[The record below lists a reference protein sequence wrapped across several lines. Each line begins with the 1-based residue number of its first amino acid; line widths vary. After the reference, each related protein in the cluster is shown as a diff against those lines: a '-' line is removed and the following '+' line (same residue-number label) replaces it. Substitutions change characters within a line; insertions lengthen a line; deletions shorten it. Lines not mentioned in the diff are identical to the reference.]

1 MSLHPFSVPLEFVFF
16 GLTLLGVAI
25 FHHRALTV
33 AFTGLAATVAYKLV
47 FTGFEEEMGLPG
59 LVLHFGHE
67 WVTLANLMLLLV
79 GFAILAHHFEESDL
93 PHAIPRLL
101 PDGRLGGLALLALVF
116 SLSIFLDNI
125 AGAVIGGVVARH
137 VYGGKVGIGF
147 LTSIVAAANAGGAGS
162 VIGDTTTTMM
172 WLAGISPLTLLWA
185 FIPSVAAF
193 LVFGVVGAL
202 DQHHHALITR
212 HASTKLEIDWGHVV
226 VVFAVLISI
235 LGTNIGI
242 SLFAP
247 GLEKVVP
254 TLGLAIWLTILLAL
268 VIRQPD
274 WSVAPA
280 AAKGALF
287 LCALVA
293 LASLMPVDKLPVP
306 SWVSVFALGLLSSVF
321 DNIPLTALALE
332 QGGYDWPL
340 LAYAVGFG
348 GSMIWFG
355 SSAGVALVG
364 SFPEGRSVTA
374 WLQHGWHIGVAYV
387 VGFFVMLALRGW
399 TPA

>member
-1 MSLHPFSVPLEFVFF
+1 MAQQRPYPI
-16 GLTLLGVAI
+16 TLDEAI

-47 FTGFEEEMGLPG
+47 FTGFEEETGLPG
-59 LVLHFGHE
+59 LVLHFSHE

-101 PDGRLGGLALLALVF
+101 PDGWLGGLALLALVF
-116 SLSIFLDNI
+116 CLSIFLDNI

-147 LTSIVAAANAGGAGS
+147 LASIVAAANAGGAGS

-172 WLAGISPLTLLWA
+172 WLTGISPLTLLWA

-193 LVFGVVGAL
+193 LVFGVLGAF
-202 DQHHHALITR
+202 DQHRHAPIMR
-212 HASTKLEIDWGHVV
+212 HASTKLEIDWGRVV
-226 VVFAVLISI
+226 VVLAVLISI

-293 LASLMPVDKLPVP
+293 LASLMPVEKLPSP

-355 SSAGVALVG
+355 SSAGVAIVG

-374 WLQHGWHIGVAYV
+374 WLRHGWHVGVAYV

-399 TPA
+399 TPDVG